1 MSEVVRLAKKHRKQ
15 AVAVLV
21 EAFSDY
27 PAMREFFFHHA
38 TDEEEYQRW
47 LNLTMGLT
55 FDQSFYLHYPLAG
68 IIKNET
74 LVAVMC
80 CLRPGLNQ
88 HEENWPEPLQKSH
101 ATWKHAVG
109 EEGIRK
115 YELYSKKCNLH
126 RPPGSHYFVDCLAV
140 LDSHR
145 GNGYA
150 KALLQ
155 YCVDLSNADQDSNGV
170 ALDTEAA
177 RNVTFYQRLGYELT
191 GESEIEGM
199 QCWHFFKGND

>member
-1 MSEVVRLAKKHRKQ
+1 MSEVVRLIQRNRGQ

-21 EAFSDY
+21 EAFNDY
-27 PAMREFFFHHA
+27 PAMREFFLHHA
-38 TDEEEYQRW
+38 MDEKEYQQW

-55 FDQSFYLHYPLAG
+55 FDQSLYLGDPLVG
-68 IIKNET
+68 TIKNET

-80 CLRPGLNQ
+80 CLRTGMSQ
-88 HEENWPEPLQKSH
+88 DEENWPEPLQQSY
-101 ATWKHAVG
+101 AVWVNAVG
-109 EEGIRK
+109 EEGVRK
-115 YELYSKKCNLH
+115 FELYAEICDKY
-126 RPPGSHYFVDCLAV
+126 RPSENHYFVDCLAV

-150 KALLQ
+150 KVLLQ
-155 YCVDLSNADQDSNGV
+155 YCVNLSNADPGSNGV

-177 RNVTFYQRLGYELT
+177 RNVTFYQRLGYELS

-199 QCWHFFKGND
+199 QCWHFFRPCD